1 MGSLTEKTVLITGA
15 TSGIG
20 EAAARRFAAG
30 DANVV
35 LVGRNASRGEAVA
48 AELSP
53 RALFFKADVC
63 HEEQVAAAVDAA
75 VARFGALDCIFNN
88 AGAPHGDGRLDRLDA
103 RGLRD
108 SCDLLLGGVLFG
120 TKHAARVMRGRGGS
134 IVNNASV
141 AGQQTGYAYHL
152 YSALK
157 AAVIQ
162 LTRTTAMEL
171 ASGRIRVN
179 AVCPGGTVTPIFA
192 RSFGIPPE
200 QEMEVTEL
208 AIRPILENYTPMR
221 AAVEP
226 DDIAAAVA
234 WLASDD
240 ARFVTGQA
248 IAVDAGATLGRSFDE
263 MEASF
268 AAMKEAARKHQA

>member
-1 MGSLTEKTVLITGA
+1 MGKLDGTTALITGA

-20 EAAARRFAAG
+20 EAAARRFAREG
-30 DANVV
+30 ANVV
-35 LVGRNASRGEAVA
+35 LVGRNSARGEATA
-48 AELSP
+48 AELGA
-53 RALFFKADVC
+53 RALFVQADVC
-63 HEEQVAAAVDAA
+63 HEEQVASAVDAA

-88 AGAPHGDGRLDRLDA
+88 AGAPHGDGLLHRLDA
-103 RGLRD
+103 RGLRH

-120 TKHAARVMRGRGGS
+120 TKHAARVMRGRGGA
-134 IVNNASV
+134 IVNNASI
-141 AGQQTGYAYHL
+141 AGIQTGYAYHL

-171 ASGRIRVN
+171 ASARIRVN

-192 RSFGIPPE
+192 RALGVPAE
-200 QEMEVTEL
+200 KQMEVTEKS
-208 AIRPILENYTPMR
+208 IRPVLEKSAPMR

-234 WLASDD
+234 WLASAD
-240 ARFVTGQA
+240 ARLVTGQA
-248 IAVDAGATLGRSFDE
+248 IAVDAGATLGRGFDE

-268 AAMKEAARKHQA
+268 AAMLEAARNR